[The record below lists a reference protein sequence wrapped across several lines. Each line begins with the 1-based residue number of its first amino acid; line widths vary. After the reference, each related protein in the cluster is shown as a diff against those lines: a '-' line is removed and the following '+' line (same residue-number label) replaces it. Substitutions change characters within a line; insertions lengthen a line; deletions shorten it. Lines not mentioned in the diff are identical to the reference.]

1 MEFEVGVFST
11 VILAESEL
19 AARQLHDLARSSGVL
34 EIIKSI
40 TPMPTGYILARL
52 IGTFEPAVVLVD
64 LQSGSVA
71 FEVGAEIRQRIPKT
85 VVFGMNAHPGHIAMA
100 QQAGYSA
107 LLPPGASGDDV
118 RIELREALHRIL
130 GGVEQNLYSFIPSKA
145 GSGASTI
152 VFNTACAIARDRSR
166 RVLVIDGDLRSGVQ
180 ALLLNATPQ
189 GTVEN
194 LLTQAQAIDTFLWD
208 SCIYRA
214 HGVDFLLSGRRLDL
228 PLPAW
233 EHWFQVIN
241 FAKDRYDV
249 ILVDLP
255 EVVNDATVEIVRRS
269 RMVFTVA
276 TTEVLSLK
284 LTQQRLMELRRW
296 EIAEERIA
304 LMVNRHHPNDPV
316 AKELADALGRP
327 VFKSIPNNYPV
338 FRTAVLEGAPVLP
351 VSKPGKVFSELA
363 AALDSTGP
371 VTANSVPTGWTGKLR
386 GLLKM
391 PA

>member
-1 MEFEVGVFST
+1 MFST
-11 VILAESEL
+11 VILADNEL
-19 AARQLHDLARSSGVL
+19 AARQLHDLARLSGVL
-34 EIIKSI
+34 EVIKSMA
-40 TPMPTGYILARL
+40 PMPTGYTLARL

-107 LLPPGASGDDV
+107 LLPQGASGDDL

-130 GGVEQNLYSFIPSKA
+130 GGVEQNLYTFIPSKA

-152 VFNTACAIARDRSR
+152 VFNTACAIARDRAR
-166 RVLVIDGDLRSGVQ
+166 KVLVIDADLRSGVQ
-180 ALLLNATPQ
+180 ALLLNATPE

-194 LLTQAQAIDTFLWD
+194 LLTQAQAIDTFLLD
-208 SCIYRA
+208 SCICRS

-241 FAKDRYDV
+241 FVNDRYDV

-284 LTQQRLMELRRW
+284 LTQQRLAELRRW

-304 LMVNRHHPNDPV
+304 LMVNRHHPNDPI
-316 AKELADALGRP
+316 ARELAEALGRP

-338 FRTAVLEGAPVLP
+338 FRQAVLEGGPVAPQ
-351 VSKPGKVFSELA
+351 SKPGKVFSELA

-371 VTANSVPTGWTGKLR
+371 ATAAPVPAGWTGKLR